1 MMYSEIAARVR
12 AALTQDSRTV
22 DLSIEVIDE
31 NGLVTLSGEV
41 DSEEASQAAEEI
53 ASIQEGV
60 IEVVNDLEIGQGEG
74 PLITPP
80 PIPPKYLF

>member
-1 MMYSEIAARVR
+1 VVMYSEIAARVR

-41 DSEEASQAAEEI
+41 DSEEARQLRRSPVYKRVLLKLSTIWRLGKARGR
-53 ASIQEGV
+53 S
-60 IEVVNDLEIGQGEG
+60 
-74 PLITPP
+74 
-80 PIPPKYLF
+80 